1 MSGES
6 LVSVEDEA
14 RRAADAEELITRH
27 GLEELSGMQVEAHG
41 SVFTVSQALAECPP
55 FAKMVTG
62 LAASLEAVPG
72 GEDVLK
78 ATIRNMAAKTEV
90 LEAPDAK
97 KKLK

>member
-6 LVSVEDEA
+6 ILSIEDVA
-14 RRAADAEELITRH
+14 QRTADAEELITRH

-41 SVFTVSQALAECPP
+41 NTFTVSQALVECPP
-55 FAKMVTG
+55 FARMVTG

-72 GEDVLK
+72 GEEVLK
-78 ATIRNMAAKTEV
+78 ATIRNMAASTEV
-90 LEAPDAK
+90 LETPDAK